1 MCSSMLSLIK
11 SFSYILSRIVHT
23 ANIEIR
29 ECVKWSSNP
38 KKWSRSSTGGA
49 RLLKGCNCKGLTG
62 KILVFWIGGRL
73 CSFYV
78 KWSLTRGGRT
88 WRFDCAK
95 KHC

>member
-11 SFSYILSRIVHT
+11 SSSYILSSIVHT

-29 ECVKWSSNP
+29 DCVKLSSGP

-49 RLLKGCNCKGLTG
+49 RLLKSCNCKGLTG

-73 CSFYV
+73 CEVVAY
-78 KWSLTRGGRT
+78 KRWSHMEVRLY
-88 WRFDCAK
+88 
-95 KHC
+95 